1 VFPPLQFLAR
11 KFCLVR
17 CNACVT
23 VPRMSPT
30 GPAPQFGTAEYAS
43 TSDTCK
49 SCKQP
54 ISGEYYR
61 INGALAC
68 RRCAQEVQSQM
79 PKDTHAAYVRGIIF
93 GIGAAIL
100 GLIIYAGF
108 GIITGLEIGYISLAV
123 GFLVGKAMKMGS
135 SGIGG
140 RRYQIAAAA
149 LTYAAVSVA
158 AIPIALYHADK
169 PARSHAA
176 RVENGSSA
184 PGAQQA
190 TPNSPAKPDSETS
203 ADRDDEDADHPG
215 AKPKMNLLKAIGG
228 LLLLGLASPFLGL
241 QDPFH
246 GLIGLVILFV
256 GVRIAWQLTAG
267 PSLQLIGP
275 FQSTATSLPSAAG

>member
-1 VFPPLQFLAR
+1 
-11 KFCLVR
+11 
-17 CNACVT
+17 
-23 VPRMSPT
+23 MSPT

-68 RRCAQEVQSQM
+68 SRCAQEVQSQM
-79 PKDTHAAYVRGIIF
+79 PKDSHAAYVRGIVF

-158 AIPIALYHADK
+158 AIPIALYHAGS
-169 PARSHAA
+169 PAGSHAA
-176 RVENGSSA
+176 RVQPGSSA
-184 PGAQQA
+184 PGSPQTA
-190 TPNSPAKPDSETS
+190 PNAPVGQSSQGS
-203 ADRDDEDADHPG
+203 ADSDEEVVDNPPLDSAPG
-215 AKPKMNLLKAIGG
+215 AKPKMNVAKVLGT

-256 GVRIAWQLTAG
+256 GIRIAWQLTAG
-267 PSLQLIGP
+267 PSLQVMGP
-275 FQSTATSLPSAAG
+275 FASTASSLPSAAR